1 MASINKITE
10 VIAAI
15 KTIYPYYAKDAD
27 VQTLVKTWNVLLKDY
42 PDNDVT
48 TALYMC
54 LQTCK
59 MPPTPAD
66 LIERLSSLK
75 ASLEPSDE
83 ELWEELTN
91 AVRKGYRLI
100 YKFQF
105 NYVEPNGLTEG
116 QNARKAFDKLWECLP
131 EKIRMY
137 LGGKGEFMRIARNND
152 EEELK
157 FERNRFM
164 KTMPTIKK
172 RHEYQQ
178 LHLAI
183 EAGSAVGQLQEG
195 NGGK

>member
-42 PDNDVT
+42 SDEDVT

-83 ELWEELTN
+83 ELWNDLT
-91 AVRKGYRLI
+91 AALRKADWYISRFAGTFR
-100 YKFQF
+100 
-105 NYVEPNGLTEG
+105 EDNGMTQG
-116 QNARKAFDKLWECLP
+116 QNARRGFEKLWEGLP
-131 EKIRMY
+131 ERIRMY
-137 LGGKGEFMRIARNND
+137 LGGKGEFQRLAQNRD
-152 EEELK
+152 DEELK
-157 FERNRFM
+157 FERNRFL
-164 KTMPTIKK
+164 KTMPSIKK

-178 LHLAI
+178 MHLAI
-183 EAGSAVGQLQEG
+183 EAGTEAVGRLTEG
-195 NGGK
+195 G

>member
-42 PDNDVT
+42 SDEDVT

-66 LIERLSSLK
+66 LIERLTSLK

-83 ELWEELTN
+83 ELWNELT
-91 AVRKGYRLI
+91 ASLRKADWYISRFAGT
-100 YKFQF
+100 FM
-105 NYVEPNGLTEG
+105 ESNGMTQG
-116 QNARKAFDKLWECLP
+116 QNARKGFEKLWEGLP
-131 EKIRMY
+131 ERIRMY
-137 LGGKGEFMRIARNND
+137 LGGKGEFQRLAQNRD
-152 EEELK
+152 DEELK
-157 FERNRFM
+157 FERNRFL
-164 KTMPTIKK
+164 KTMPSIKK

-183 EAGSAVGQLQEG
+183 EAGTEAVGRLTD
-195 NGGK
+195 

>member
-42 PDNDVT
+42 SDEDVT

-66 LIERLSSLK
+66 LIERLSSMR
-75 ASLEPSDE
+75 ASMEPSDE
-83 ELWEELTN
+83 ELWNELT
-91 AVRKGYRLI
+91 ASLRKADWYISRFAGTFR
-100 YKFQF
+100 
-105 NYVEPNGLTEG
+105 EDNGLTQG
-116 QNARKAFDKLWECLP
+116 QNARNGFEKLWESLP

-137 LGGKGEFMRIARNND
+137 LGGKGEFQRLAQNRD
-152 EEELK
+152 DEELK
-157 FERNRFM
+157 FERNRFL
-164 KTMPTIKK
+164 KVMPTIQK
-172 RHEYQQ
+172 RHEYKQ

-183 EAGSAVGQLQEG
+183 EAGTAVGQLTDG
-195 NGGK
+195 RM

>member
-42 PDNDVT
+42 SDEDVT

-83 ELWEELTN
+83 ELWNELT
-91 AVRKGYRLI
+91 ASLRKADWYISRFAGT
-100 YKFQF
+100 FT
-105 NYVEPNGLTEG
+105 ESNGLTQG
-116 QNARKAFDKLWECLP
+116 QNARRGFEKLWESLP

-137 LGGKGEFMRIARNND
+137 LGGKGEFQRLAQNRD
-152 EEELK
+152 DDELK
-157 FERNRFM
+157 FERNRFL
-164 KTMPTIKK
+164 KTMPTIQK
-172 RHEYQQ
+172 RHEYKQ

-183 EAGSAVGQLQEG
+183 EAGTAVGQLTDG
-195 NGGK
+195 RT

>member
-42 PDNDVT
+42 SDEDVT

-66 LIERLSSLK
+66 LIERLTSLK

-83 ELWEELTN
+83 ELWNDLT
-91 AVRKGYRLI
+91 AALRKADWYISRFAGTFR
-100 YKFQF
+100 
-105 NYVEPNGLTEG
+105 EDNGLTQG
-116 QNARKAFDKLWECLP
+116 QNARRGFEKLWEGLP
-131 EKIRMY
+131 ERIRMY
-137 LGGKGEFMRIARNND
+137 LGGKGEFQRLAQNRD
-152 EEELK
+152 DEELK
-157 FERNRFM
+157 FERNRFL
-164 KTMPTIKK
+164 KTMPTVKK

-178 LHLAI
+178 MHLAI
-183 EAGSAVGQLQEG
+183 EAGTAAGQLTE
-195 NGGK
+195 GGK

>member
-27 VQTLVKTWNVLLKDY
+27 VQTLVKTWNILLKDY
-42 PDNDVT
+42 SDEDVT

-66 LIERLSSLK
+66 LIERLTSLK
-75 ASLEPSDE
+75 SSLEPSDE

-91 AVRKGYRLI
+91 AVRKGSGLI
-100 YKFQF
+100 YRFQF
-105 NYVEPNGLTEG
+105 NAVDANGLTQGE
-116 QNARKAFDKLWECLP
+116 NARRAFDGLWEGLP

-137 LGGKGEFMRIARNND
+137 LGGRGEFMRMARSGD
-152 EEELK
+152 DEELK

-164 KTMPTIKK
+164 KTMPTIQK
-172 RHEYQQ
+172 RHEYKQ

-183 EAGSAVGQLQEG
+183 EAGSAVGRLTEG
-195 NGGK
+195 G

>member
-42 PDNDVT
+42 SDEDVT

-83 ELWEELTN
+83 ELWNDLT
-91 AVRKGYRLI
+91 AALRKADWYISRFAGTFR
-100 YKFQF
+100 
-105 NYVEPNGLTEG
+105 EDNGLTQG
-116 QNARKAFDKLWECLP
+116 QNARSGFEKLWEGLP
-131 EKIRMY
+131 ERIRMY
-137 LGGKGEFMRIARNND
+137 LGGKGEFQRLAQNRDD
-152 EEELK
+152 EEIK
-157 FERNRFM
+157 FERNRFL

-178 LHLAI
+178 MHLAI
-183 EAGSAVGQLQEG
+183 GAGTEAVGRLTEG
-195 NGGK
+195 G

>member
-42 PDNDVT
+42 PDQEVT

-54 LQTCK
+54 LQSCK

-83 ELWEELTN
+83 ELWEELIN
-91 AVRKGYRLI
+91 AVRKGSGLI

-105 NYVEPNGLTEG
+105 NAREENGLTQGE
-116 QNARKAFDKLWECLP
+116 NARKAFDRLWEGLP
-131 EKIRMY
+131 EKTRMY
-137 LGGKGEFMRIARNND
+137 LGGRGEFMRLARNSD
-152 EEELK
+152 EDELK
-157 FERNRFM
+157 FERNRFL

-178 LHLAI
+178 LSLAI
-183 EAGSAVGQLQEG
+183 EAGTAVGQLPEG
-195 NGGK
+195 SGEK

>member
-42 PDNDVT
+42 SDDDVT

-66 LIERLSSLK
+66 LIERLMSLK
-75 ASLEPSDE
+75 SSLEPSDE
-83 ELWEELTN
+83 ELWEELTK
-91 AVRKGYRLI
+91 AIRKGCRLI
-100 YKFQF
+100 YSFQYT
-105 NYVEPNGLTEG
+105 YVEANGLTQGE
-116 QNARKAFDKLWECLP
+116 NARKEFDRLWDGLP

-137 LGGKGEFMRIARNND
+137 LGGRGEFMRLARSND

-157 FERNRFM
+157 FERNRFL
-164 KTMPTIKK
+164 KTMPTIQK
-172 RHEYQQ
+172 RHEYKQ

-183 EAGSAVGQLQEG
+183 EAGNAVGQLPEVG
-195 NGGK
+195 H

>member
-42 PDNDVT
+42 SDEDVT

-83 ELWEELTN
+83 ELWNDLTV
-91 AVRKGYRLI
+91 ALRRADWYISRFAGTFR
-100 YKFQF
+100 
-105 NYVEPNGLTEG
+105 EDNGLTQG
-116 QNARKAFDKLWECLP
+116 QNARNGFEKLWEGLP
-131 EKIRMY
+131 ERIRMY
-137 LGGKGEFMRIARNND
+137 LGGKGEFQRLAQNRDD
-152 EEELK
+152 EEIK
-157 FERNRFM
+157 FERNRFL

-178 LHLAI
+178 MHLAI
-183 EAGSAVGQLQEG
+183 EAGAAVGQLTEG
-195 NGGK
+195 R

>member
-42 PDNDVT
+42 SDEDVT

-83 ELWEELTN
+83 ELWNDLT
-91 AVRKGYRLI
+91 AALRKADWYISRFAGTFR
-100 YKFQF
+100 
-105 NYVEPNGLTEG
+105 EDNGLTQG
-116 QNARKAFDKLWECLP
+116 QNARRGFERLWEGLP
-131 EKIRMY
+131 ERIRMY
-137 LGGKGEFMRIARNND
+137 LGGKGEFQRLAQNRDD
-152 EEELK
+152 EEIK
-157 FERNRFM
+157 FERNRFL
-164 KTMPTIKK
+164 KTMPTIKR

-178 LHLAI
+178 IHLAI
-183 EAGSAVGQLQEG
+183 EAGTETVGRLTEG
-195 NGGK
+195 G

>member
-42 PDNDVT
+42 SDDDVT

-66 LIERLSSLK
+66 LIERLTALK
-75 ASLEPSDE
+75 SSLEPSDE
-83 ELWEELTN
+83 ELWEELTK

-116 QNARKAFDKLWECLP
+116 QNARNAFDRLWEGLP
-131 EKIRMY
+131 EKVRMY
-137 LGGKGEFMRIARNND
+137 LGGKGEFQRIAQNND
-152 EEELK
+152 DEELK
-157 FERNRFM
+157 FERNRFL
-164 KTMPTIKK
+164 KAMPTIQK
-172 RHEYQQ
+172 RHEYKQ

-183 EAGSAVGQLQEG
+183 EAGVETVGRLTEG
-195 NGGK
+195 NR

>member
-42 PDNDVT
+42 SDDDVT

-66 LIERLSSLK
+66 LIERLTSLK
-75 ASLEPSDE
+75 ASTEPSDE
-83 ELWEELTN
+83 ELWNDLTT
-91 AVRKGYRLI
+91 ALRKADWYISRFAGTF
-100 YKFQF
+100 K
-105 NYVEPNGLTEG
+105 EDNGLTQG
-116 QNARKAFDKLWECLP
+116 QNARNGFERLWEGLP
-131 EKIRMY
+131 ERIRMY
-137 LGGKGEFMRIARNND
+137 FGGKGEFQRLAQNRDD
-152 EEELK
+152 EEIK
-157 FERNRFM
+157 FERNRFL

-178 LHLAI
+178 MHLAI
-183 EAGSAVGQLQEG
+183 ESGTETVGRLTEG
-195 NGGK
+195 G